1 MSLLTLISSMCART
15 NLPVPA
21 TVMGSV
27 TDTQILQMLRLLEE
41 EGTDLA
47 KRGTWQGIT
56 FEATHTTVATED
68 QGAIATIASNG
79 FAYIKNET
87 FWDRTTKLPV
97 LGPISD
103 DQWAT
108 LKGIGT
114 TGPRYYYRIRGGK
127 LLVNPAP
134 VASLSWA
141 FEYASLNWI
150 LGADGTTYK
159 SAFTLD
165 TDTLLLPE
173 YLLLSGLRW
182 RWKKEKGLEY
192 AEDFRT
198 YETQVKDALGRDAG
212 KPVLSMADGRRE
224 ALPGVLVPNWSWSIP

>member
-15 NLPVPA
+15 NVPVPVSA
-21 TVMGSV
+21 MGSV
-27 TDTQILQMLRLLEE
+27 SDTQVLQMIRLLEE
-41 EGTDLA
+41 EGTDLS
-47 KRGTWQGIT
+47 KRGPWQGTT
-56 FEATHTTVATED
+56 FEATHTTLAAED

-79 FAYIKNET
+79 FASIRNAT
-87 FWDRTTKLPV
+87 FWDRTTRLPV
-97 LGPISD
+97 LGPLSD
-103 DQWAT
+103 EQWAN

-114 TGPRYYYRIRGGK
+114 TGLRYYYRIRGGK

-134 VASLSWA
+134 TAGNSWA

-150 LGADGTTYK
+150 LGIDGTTYK

-192 AEDFRT
+192 SEDFRT
-198 YETQVKDALGRDAG
+198 YENQVKDALARDGG
-212 KPVLSMADGRRE
+212 KSVLSMADSKRD
-224 ALPGVLVPNWSWSIP
+224 AVPGILVPNWSWSIP